1 MNGKLHQTV
10 YQELAK
16 QYRDDLQEQAANAR
30 LIQVQSKPKK
40 LDPIRNVKRLALKTR
55 VAVVTTIITLT
66 VLLIAQNAAVAVID
80 GSTGFA
86 NNLVI

>member
-1 MNGKLHQTV
+1 MNGKLHQSV
-10 YQELAK
+10 HQELAK

-30 LIQVQSKPKK
+30 LIQAQSKPKK

-86 NNLVI
+86 YNLVI